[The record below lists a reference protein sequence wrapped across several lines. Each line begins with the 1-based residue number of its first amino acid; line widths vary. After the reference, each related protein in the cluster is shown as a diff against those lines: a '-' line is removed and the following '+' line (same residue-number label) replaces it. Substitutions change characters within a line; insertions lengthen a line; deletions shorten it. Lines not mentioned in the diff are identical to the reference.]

1 MKHENVLLFFLFALV
16 LFLLFEKLI
25 SYINCAWKLNVTVWD
40 HHGQRHS
47 VIYDRFMVGPPPR
60 YPLTVVGYQPLA
72 LSQSTMMKD
81 SLSKAEN
88 ASFTTYDVDQ
98 VREEKDEWNF
108 LSNLFKTFSKTMY
121 ILLIILY
128 NPSLG

>member
-1 MKHENVLLFFLFALV
+1 
-16 LFLLFEKLI
+16 
-25 SYINCAWKLNVTVWD
+25 
-40 HHGQRHS
+40 
-47 VIYDRFMVGPPPR
+47 MVGPPPR

-98 VREEKDEWNF
+98 VREEIDEWNF

-121 ILLIILY
+121 ILLIISY